1 MRKRIRRLLYAL
13 HIRRE
18 GVKFNELYDFPNPPT
33 KPCHLCTGDSAVMKS
48 YEPDGGK
55 ITYKTSWEYCSS
67 VRTCAATIDWD
78 DIYGH

>member
-18 GVKFNELYDFPNPPT
+18 GVKFNDLYEFPNPPA
-33 KPCHLCTGDSAVMKS
+33 KPCHLCRGEK
-48 YEPDGGK
+48 
-55 ITYKTSWEYCSS
+55 SWEYCSS
-67 VRTCAATIDWD
+67 VKTCSATIDWD